1 MRKTPKIKGELLMD
15 YMPIYIILIVFIVS
29 SLASRIRTLEK
40 KMSLMNLTLDK
51 IAKQVG
57 VPEPSFDDELRT
69 LISQGKKILAIKKLR
84 IAKGLGLKEAKE
96 YVDSFNV

>member
-1 MRKTPKIKGELLMD
+1 MD